1 MQCLIC
7 LNKNFL
13 KILQVKEMMMG
24 KRDSFN
30 YFHCENCDSLQIK
43 NVPDNLSEYYPI
55 DYYSF
60 KQNSR
65 SNFVQNYATRL
76 RNHFAVYG
84 EGIFG
89 KYLNFFKPNPSLN
102 SMRVIKPKKN
112 WKILDVGCGS
122 GELLLH
128 LKMIGFKNLEGI
140 DPFLKEEINYSE
152 GLKIRNIR
160 LEEQY
165 GKWDLIMF
173 HHSFEH
179 MQNPDF
185 ILKQVYRLLDEKG
198 FCIIRTPNLSS
209 HAWRKYGAH
218 WVQID
223 APRHIVIYSTNSLK
237 LISKNNGLIL
247 FDMKDD
253 SDGFQFWGSEQYLKD
268 IALNDDE
275 SYLKNKNNM
284 IFKKSEL
291 IKFDKDAK
299 DLNSKNDGDQ
309 TIYYFKKIFPK

>member
-30 YFHCENCDSLQIK
+30 YFHCEKCDSLQIK

-140 DPFLKEEINYSE
+140 DPFLKEEINYYE

-160 LEEQY
+160 LEEQN

-185 ILKQVYRLLDEKG
+185 ILKQVYRLLDDKG

-253 SDGFQFWGSEQYLKD
+253 SDGFQFWGSEQILH
-268 IALNDDE
+268 
-275 SYLKNKNNM
+275 
-284 IFKKSEL
+284 
-291 IKFDKDAK
+291 
-299 DLNSKNDGDQ
+299 
-309 TIYYFKKIFPK
+309 